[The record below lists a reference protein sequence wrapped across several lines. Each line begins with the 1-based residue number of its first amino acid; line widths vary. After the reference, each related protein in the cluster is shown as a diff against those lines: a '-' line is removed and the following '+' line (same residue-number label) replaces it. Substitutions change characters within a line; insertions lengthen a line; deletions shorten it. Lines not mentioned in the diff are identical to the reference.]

1 MKAGIIK
8 NDSMPAIDEFLR
20 LYSQSGS
27 GRDGTA
33 AVSHRE
39 SRCISGRHQAAP
51 GKYPDFKMLNSFQ
64 RYSKIV
70 LSSGKRGSL
79 IILLTLGLLYTWDCR
94 EICSLVLDI

>member
-51 GKYPDFKMLNSFQ
+51 GKYPDFNTCDFDERSKRSI
-64 RYSKIV
+64 RYSQ
-70 LSSGKRGSL
+70 LY
-79 IILLTLGLLYTWDCR
+79 LL
-94 EICSLVLDI
+94 EAMAN